1 MDVFLFLMTGELGG
15 VEGLDVPDVTF
26 AECGDSSPVRGS
38 AAHVVE
44 AGSSQ
49 LIGGV
54 WLQTCTD

>member
-1 MDVFLFLMTGELGG
+1 MFLMTGELGG
-15 VEGLDVPDVTF
+15 VEGLDMPDVTF